1 MFISPA
7 TVNPVATIMQRQL
20 IIKGRFFHSTPKD
33 KNFFLITYKIIQE
46 NSNFFNENDPDYNLN
61 YDYEFLY
68 SYYTTN
74 YYVRCKLLPDSII
87 EDLLNNEKFDMN
99 TQNNEIPLSPQQKLC
114 LEESLYIK
122 LYLRISQGTDEIILI
137 TS

>member
-20 IIKGRFFHSTPKD
+20 IIKGR
-33 KNFFLITYKIIQE
+33 
-46 NSNFFNENDPDYNLN
+46 
-61 YDYEFLY
+61 
-68 SYYTTN
+68 
-74 YYVRCKLLPDSII
+74 CKLLPDSII
-87 EDLLNNEKFDMN
+87 EDLLNNEKFDIN